1 MKITNNF
8 RAAALLFML
17 AAVLTACSG
26 PAKTDGEQGKDEE
39 PENCQIVLWHYYN
52 DVQQHAFAQL
62 VDEYNRTEGAEKHIT
77 VQAFSQGSIAELTT
91 KMELVLDDSSTQ
103 VESANMYMAYRDMA
117 STIWRSNPDILVD
130 CSQYFT
136 KEDLE
141 QYNPAYIDE
150 GYFQDKLYII
160 PMAKST
166 ELLLMN
172 QTELNRFLAD
182 NPQFTEEDMV
192 TWEGLA
198 RVAQGYYEWTDG
210 LTPETEGDG
219 RPFIGIDTLANYFI
233 VSNHALGSDIYHYD
247 DQGSLVLDLNEEYI
261 RRLFENYYIPFTKGY
276 YGASG
281 KYRSDDIKQSILAG
295 YIGSSSSTLFFPE
308 EVADENSEMVP
319 IEMGVYPYPYL
330 EGTRKTAIQQGA
342 GIVTVNKNQRENEA
356 CMDFIRWLTMEHSFD
371 MASSMSYMPVGRG
384 ELSQEQKDT
393 VEDPRVLASLN
404 VGLAQSGEY
413 QMVYGFDF
421 ENSYD
426 VRQGLEQLFFA
437 ALSEGRDE
445 FLGYLNAGKTMEEAA
460 GLMNYDQKSADFY
473 QHVKKLFGE

>member
-8 RAAALLFML
+8 RMAAVLAML
-17 AAVLTACSG
+17 AVTLTACSG
-26 PAKTDGEQGKDEE
+26 PAKTDGMEE
-39 PENCQIVLWHYYN
+39 ESKGQENCQVVLWHYYN
-52 DVQQHAFAQL
+52 DVQQKEFAKL

-77 VQAFSQGSIAELTT
+77 VQAFSQGSISELTN
-91 KMELVLDDSSTQ
+91 KMELVLGGSSTQ
-103 VESANMYMAYRDMA
+103 VESANMYMAYRDMV
-117 STIWRSNPDILVD
+117 STVWRSNPDMLVD
-130 CSQYFT
+130 CNQYFT

-141 QYNPAYIDE
+141 RYNPAYIDE
-150 GYFQDKLYII
+150 GYFGDKLYII

-166 ELLLMN
+166 ELLMMN
-172 QTELNRFLAD
+172 QTEMDRFMEA
-182 NPQFTEEDMV
+182 NPQYSAKDME

-198 RVAQGYYEWTDG
+198 RMSQGYYEWTDG
-210 LTPETEGDG
+210 LTPDVPWDG

-233 VSNHALGSDIYHYD
+233 VSNHAMGSDIYHYD
-247 DQGSLVLDLNEEYI
+247 QQGGLVLDLNEEYI

-281 KYRSDDIKQSILAG
+281 KYRSDDIKQSVLAG

-308 EVADENSEMVP
+308 EVADGDGDMVP
-319 IEMGVYPYPYL
+319 IEMGVYPYPSL
-330 EGTRKTAIQQGA
+330 EGAHKTAIQQGA
-342 GIVTVNKNQRENEA
+342 GIVTINKSQRENEA

-371 MASSMSYMPVGRG
+371 MASTMSYMPVGRG
-384 ELSQEQKDT
+384 ELSPEQKET
-393 VEDPRVLASLN
+393 VTDSRVLAALD
-404 VGLAQSGEY
+404 VGLVQSETY

-426 VRQGLEQLFFA
+426 VRQGLEQLFFT

-460 GLMNYDQKSADFY
+460 DLMNYTQKSADFY
-473 QHVKKLFGE
+473 QHVKELFGE

>member
-8 RAAALLFML
+8 RAAAVLVLL
-17 AAVLTACSG
+17 AAVLTACS
-26 PAKTDGEQGKDEE
+26 KTAEPGGDKGGDKEQ
-39 PENCQIVLWHYYN
+39 ENCQIVLWHYYN
-52 DVQQHAFAQL
+52 DVQQNAFAQL

-77 VQAFSQGSIAELTT
+77 VQAYSQGSISELTN
-91 KMELVLDDSSTQ
+91 KMELVLDDSANQ

-117 STIWRSNPDILVD
+117 STVWRSNPDILVD
-130 CSQYFT
+130 CSQYFS

-166 ELLLMN
+166 ELLMMN
-172 QTELNRFLAD
+172 QTEMDRFMDA
-182 NPQFTEEDMV
+182 NPQYTAEDMT

-198 RVAQGYYEWTDG
+198 RVAQGYYEWTDS
-210 LTPETEGDG
+210 LTPDVPWDG

-233 VSNHALGSDIYHYD
+233 VSNHAMGSDIYHYD
-247 DQGSLVLDLNEEYI
+247 DQGGLVLDLNETYI
-261 RRLFENYYIPFTKGY
+261 KRLFENYYIPFTKGY

-281 KYRSDDIKQSILAG
+281 KYRSDDIKQSFLAG
-295 YIGSSSSTLFFPE
+295 YIGSSSSTLFFPQ
-308 EVADENSEMVP
+308 EVADENGDMVP
-319 IEMGVYPYPYL
+319 IDMGVYPYPYL
-330 EGTRKTAIQQGA
+330 EGAKKTAIQQGA
-342 GIVTVNKNQRENEA
+342 GIVTINKSQRENEA
-356 CMDFIRWLTMEHSFD
+356 CMDFIRWLTMEHSFE

-393 VEDPRVLASLN
+393 VKDSRVLSALN

-421 ENSYD
+421 KNSYD
-426 VRQGLEQLFFA
+426 VRQSLEQSFLS
-437 ALSEGRDE
+437 ALSEGREE
-445 FLGYLNAGKTMEEAA
+445 FQGYLNAGKTMEEAA
-460 GLMNYDQKSADFY
+460 QLMNYDKKSADFY
-473 QHVKKLFGE
+473 QRVKGLFGE